1 MTEQASNNGDQR
13 VFVVD
18 DEADVRDAVQL
29 LVSAAGYPAETYASA
44 DDFLA
49 ACQPGTKGC
58 IILDVR
64 MPGMNGLEAQKALHE
79 RGIEMPIIF
88 ISGHGDIP
96 MAVQAVQE
104 GALDFLEK
112 PFSDDALLECVDR
125 ALEQDRQQRADAE
138 ERARVEACLE
148 TLTPR
153 EREVLDK
160 LVEGK
165 VNKIIARE
173 LDASTRT
180 VEIHRARV
188 LQKMEVDNAAQ
199 LVRRVVGIVG
209 EPTGES
215 P

>member
-1 MTEQASNNGDQR
+1 MAQDPVTTNEK

-18 DEADVRDAVQL
+18 DEEDVRDALKL
-29 LVSAAGYPAETYASA
+29 LMASEGLPAEAFGSAEAFLSTYT
-44 DDFLA
+44 
-49 ACQPGTKGC
+49 PGTPGC
-58 IILDVR
+58 LVLDVR
-64 MPGMNGLEAQKALHE
+64 MPGMNGMVAQQTLRE
-79 RGIEMPIIF
+79 RGIELPIIF

-96 MAVQAVQE
+96 MAVRAVQE

-112 PFSDDALLECVDR
+112 PFSDDALLDCVRR
-125 ALEQDRQQRADAE
+125 ALEQDRQQRAEAAE
-138 ERARVEACLE
+138 REAVESCLA

-153 EREVLDK
+153 EREVMDK
-160 LVEGK
+160 LIEGK

-199 LVRRVVGIVG
+199 LVRRVVGV
-209 EPTGES
+209 TGEDHD
-215 P
+215 

>member
-1 MTEQASNNGDQR
+1 MTDAGYEAAER
-13 VFVVD
+13 VFIVD
-18 DEADVRDAVQL
+18 DEEDVREAVKL
-29 LVSAAGYPAETYASA
+29 LIASDGLTAEAFASA

-49 ACQPGTKGC
+49 AYEPGTPGC
-58 IILDVR
+58 LILDVR
-64 MPGMNGLEAQKALHE
+64 MPGMNGLVAQQTLRQ
-79 RGIEMPIIF
+79 RGIELPIIF

-96 MAVQAVQE
+96 MAVRAVQE

-112 PFSDDALLECVDR
+112 PFSDEALLDCVR
-125 ALEQDRQQRADAE
+125 RGLEQDRQQRAEAA
-138 ERARVEACLE
+138 ERAAVEACLA

-153 EREVLDK
+153 EREVMDK
-160 LVEGK
+160 LIEGK

-199 LVRRVVGIVG
+199 LVRRVVGV
-209 EPTGES
+209 TGDDAD
-215 P
+215 

>member
-1 MTEQASNNGDQR
+1 MAEPKTNQGER
-13 VFVVD
+13 VFIVD
-18 DEADVRDAVQL
+18 DEADVRDALKL
-29 LVSAAGYPAETYASA
+29 LLASAGYDAEAHASA
-44 DDFLA
+44 DEFLA
-49 ACQPGTKGC
+49 AYQPGRPGC
-58 IILDVR
+58 LVLDVR
-64 MPGMNGLEAQKALHE
+64 MPGMDGITAQQVLPEH
-79 RGIEMPIIF
+79 GIDLPIVF

-96 MAVQAVQE
+96 MAVRAVQE

-112 PFSDDALLECVDR
+112 PFSDDALLDCVQR
-125 ALEQDRQQRADAE
+125 ALEQDREQRAQAD
-138 ERARVEACLE
+138 ERAAVEACLA

-160 LVEGK
+160 LLEGK

-199 LVRRVVGIVG
+199 LVRRVVGV
-209 EPTGES
+209 TGDS
-215 P
+215 GAD